1 MLTSGSDD
9 TYRTRGQLALT
20 PETSRIEAFSDG
32 VFAIAITLLILE
44 IKIPAAG
51 SGELSRELERQWPSY
66 FSFLISFAFIGVMW
80 INHHR
85 LFTHIA
91 RSDDVLL
98 ILNLL
103 LLLGVVVVPFPTA
116 VLAIHLGHPGQRA
129 AVILYNSTYVF
140 IAVAFNL
147 LWGYAASAKRR
158 LLARDVDSASVR
170 RISRQYAFG
179 PVLYAICLALS
190 WVSAAASLALNFAL
204 ACFFALPPHLL
215 ESRRK
220 S

>member
-1 MLTSGSDD
+1 VS
-9 TYRTRGQLALT
+9 A
-20 PETSRIEAFSDG
+20 ETTRIEAFSDG

-44 IKIPAAG
+44 IKIPAG
-51 SGELSRELERQWPSY
+51 SGPLSEQLIRQWPSY
-66 FSFLISFAFIGVMW
+66 LSFLISFTFIGIMW

-116 VLAIHLGHPGQRA
+116 VLATRLGGPDQLPA
-129 AVILYNSTYVF
+129 LILYNSTYVF
-140 IAVAFNL
+140 IAFIFNL
-147 LWGYAASAKRR
+147 LWRYAASEKHQ
-158 LLARDVDSASVR
+158 LLAEDVDPTSVQ

-179 PVLYAICLALS
+179 PVLYLVCLGLS
-190 WVSAAASLALNFAL
+190 WLSAGASLALGFAL
-204 ACFFALPPHLL
+204 ACFFALPPHVVAS
-215 ESRRK
+215 ERSNGRN
-220 S
+220 